1 MALFLDIE
9 TTGFPDRPGFDL
21 YYPFK
26 ELQHYD
32 SSRVVQVAAMLCNDK
47 LEEVEKVDMV
57 VRADGF
63 RISNSEF
70 HGITDEISQ
79 SRGVPMTEVGA
90 ILMRMMEKSS
100 HIFAHNAKFDVTVLM
115 SEFHRAGASDVVDAL
130 SKMETFC
137 TMTKTKNILNIKK
150 GRWLKNPT
158 LSELFMF
165 ATGDPIRGEH
175 NAMCDVANTHVA
187 VKTLV
192 DKKQLRLPPNLRC
205 PPASVI
211 AEVAAVAVAV
221 AAKADKV
228 ASEVVASEV
237 VASEVVA
244 SEVVA
249 SEHALD
255 NLKFADL
262 RKKCKELKISG
273 YGKLN
278 KKDLLE
284 KLKNHLSSAD
294 LEGQPMPPSKREASA
309 SLWLANGGP
318 KGPPSTATPPVRRHP
333 LPRRRKYVHLL
344 WTFPLCPSRTSHDR
358 LARSNINIPTTTY
371 YYWFS

>member
-1 MALFLDIE
+1 
-9 TTGFPDRPGFDL
+9 
-21 YYPFK
+21 
-26 ELQHYD
+26 
-32 SSRVVQVAAMLCNDK
+32 MLCNDK

-63 RISNSEF
+63 CISNSEF

-158 LSELFMF
+158 LSELFQF

-205 PPASVI
+205 PGAPVI
-211 AEVAAVAVAV
+211 AEVAAVAAR
-221 AAKADKV
+221 ADDVV

-244 SEVVA
+244 SEVASQIASQVASQIA

-284 KLKNHLSSAD
+284 KLKNHLSPSPSA
-294 LEGQPMPPSKREASA
+294 EEEIC
-309 SLWLANGGP
+309 
-318 KGPPSTATPPVRRHP
+318 PPVVDLSTLSIEDKP
-333 LPRRRKYVHLL
+333 
-344 WTFPLCPSRTSHDR
+344 
-358 LARSNINIPTTTY
+358 
-371 YYWFS
+371 